1 MNVSSQNKDTNLPAG
16 RYNNVAVAEL
26 KKRAAALLSTATMS
40 QREVAQAIGVTP
52 NTIGVWNSEASFQAM
67 VEALAKDRTDTLV
80 DALEKATTVAA
91 YRLIA
96 HIIATNKIGQ
106 PLWDVQ
112 WKAIQLALQM
122 NGQPGVP
129 VARTEAKNLKLTGD
143 FNKTIQQA
151 LAEPRVQKMLG
162 LAVPLPSGNWV
173 QDDFGELEP
182 RTVSEDTS
190 GSGASEAGPDPVPS
204 VGE

>member
-1 MNVSSQNKDTNLPAG
+1 MPAG

-40 QREVAQAIGVTP
+40 QREVAQAIGVSA
-52 NTIGVWNSEASFQAM
+52 NTIGVWVSEASFQAM
-67 VEALAKDRTDTLV
+67 VEALAKDRTDTLLE
-80 DALEKATTVAA
+80 ALQKATTIAA

-96 HIIATNKIGQ
+96 HIIATNQQGQ

-129 VARTEAKNLKLTGD
+129 VARSENKKLSLSGD
-143 FNKTIQQA
+143 FNKTLQQA
-151 LAEPRVQKMLG
+151 LAEPRVQKLLG
-162 LAVPLPSGNWV
+162 LAVPLPKGNAKY
-173 QDDFGELEP
+173 DDFGELDP
-182 RTVSEDTS
+182 GAVPADTS
-190 GSGASEAGPDPVPS
+190 GSGASEAGPDPVQA